1 MDKEKITELA
11 EALYNFKEAQGIS
24 EIAATIESWLLADV
38 PTPTMIYDTRYSEI
52 PLNKPEP
59 PKELMDC
66 ILSEDEINE
75 AWKSN
80 IFVSDPYKDIVSHVN
95 NVLEAQLQS
104 SKLKAYIDSQV
115 QGGGE

>member
-1 MDKEKITELA
+1 MS
-11 EALYNFKEAQGIS
+11 EA
-24 EIAATIESWLLADV
+24 
-38 PTPTMIYDTRYSEI
+38 
-52 PLNKPEP
+52 

-95 NVLEAQLQS
+95 NVLEAQL
-104 SKLKAYIDSQV
+104 KAVAPYIEAQIELAVQRDREEMGYIKRSQIL
-115 QGGGE
+115 